1 MRNWVLDSRAARQ
14 TPLGVESQ
22 PWHSKS
28 KDNPGDIALLVLL
41 LWLGSHGVHP
51 DIREEFL

>member
-41 LWLGSHGVHP
+41 LWLGSHGMHP